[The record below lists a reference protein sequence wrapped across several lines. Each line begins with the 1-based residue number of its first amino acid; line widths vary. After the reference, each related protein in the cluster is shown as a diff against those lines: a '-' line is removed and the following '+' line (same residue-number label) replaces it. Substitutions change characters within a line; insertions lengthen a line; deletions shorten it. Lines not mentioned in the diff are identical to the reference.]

1 MFIDSAL
8 STAVRR
14 RGFALTS
21 LPPAR
26 AATASSR
33 ISLVKTFP
41 RLASCAFL
49 RPSIAINRPIGTT
62 PVLCSAIP
70 AANYSRA
77 AVSGPEAAAL
87 QEGGHQA
94 SDLLGKHQPRMAGG
108 YDRMVGQAGQA
119 GLPDHDRAVVVAI
132 EAV

>member
-1 MFIDSAL
+1 MFIDKAL

-49 RPSIAINRPIGTT
+49 RPSIAINRPIGKT
-62 PVLCSAIP
+62 PMLGSAIP

-77 AVSGPEAAAL
+77 ALSGPEAAAL
-87 QEGGHQA
+87 EEVGHQA
-94 SDLLGKHQPRMAGG
+94 GDLLGEDQPR
-108 YDRMVGQAGQA
+108 
-119 GLPDHDRAVVVAI
+119 VA
-132 EAV
+132 